1 MATGFQFLDLERL
14 LEEAAKDVTP
24 REKDKCSGH
33 KHQPELLRL
42 LEKEGIQLLSKRK
55 PKFPWATWFCQTCD
69 FHLENLSKVREHLK
83 VARHLQLEKARTL
96 TTTLRL
102 LPRPSPL
109 LLRGIE
115 VMLEKV
121 NKEQGLDEDDL
132 AARNNVARK
141 VEKLLATQLFNCTVT
156 IYGSSFS
163 GFGLRSSSLD
173 LKLGLP
179 PDCSPSKGMATAA
192 KTLRDEFS
200 EVFEDFHGQAPAITF
215 SADGLCCKLSYV
227 LQSSVDTS
235 LLLKDY
241 LHLDSRVQ
249 LLGVALRC
257 WGRQVKVETGEE
269 GGGGLPSHALSLLL
283 VNFLQKQA
291 VLPIIHT
298 WLEPGV
304 KLYNSPHEMLRSWKT
319 GNEVSAAEL
328 WVELFRWLALGLRG
342 EGVISICGDEEK
354 TDFKGKRLTIED
366 PFASKKNLCSS
377 MSQAALDH
385 LADCF
390 KASYLYFG
398 SLQTSLGPI
407 IEVLVPTNEPKEV
420 EEDDYAEFDATT
432 VPVVEVSKPVDD
444 SLEAWLA
451 LRGTSLTLA
460 EAAMAEQLVS
470 SDQVAFS
477 MDGAKLSLGHPP
489 GPQCT
494 VCFSSAHPTSICPE
508 DQRLQLV
515 PLPRLEAHYKNMMEA
530 MLGDIV
536 LAYHPEQEE
545 LMAREMFV
553 KELTAFITQLWPDA
567 RLKLFGSSCNGFSF
581 RDSDLDI
588 SVTFEG
594 VDTSEQLD
602 CSSLVEELSS
612 HLLKM
617 RGVTKVLPI
626 TAAKVPIVKLF
637 HGKFNIE
644 ADISLY
650 NVLASENS
658 AMLALYAD
666 IDERFKVLGYLVKL
680 FAKCCD
686 LCDASKGSLSSYAYL
701 LMMLHYLQQV
711 KPPVLPV
718 LQQIYPEGES
728 KPEHLVEGWNAWYF
742 TFEDSEELKRSWPQL
757 GFNTCSVLQ
766 LWTGFLGFYA
776 ATFDDKMYVV
786 SVRQREMLTKFEKLW
801 NSSRLAIEDPFD
813 LSHNLSSGLSQKMW
827 LHIKKAFAKG
837 REVFGQPLLQLP
849 PNVRWLQEYLF
860 SGVQYVTGPPPRD
873 RNCFECGRIGH
884 IAVNCPRKVKQKER
898 KKKQS
903 NPEEKRKGSLPPVVE
918 QISDVSTKDVN
929 DNFDYNSLKHM
940 ELDQGAIDYLK
951 PRDVTLDEPEFVIL
965 KDVLPVADAQEPG
978 SKGLADHLGQGEMM
992 EDVQEMKRLN
1002 SRMMSQCNTITR
1014 RCKEERRRK

>member
-1 MATGFQFLDLERL
+1 M
-14 LEEAAKDVTP
+14 
-24 REKDKCSGH
+24 
-33 KHQPELLRL
+33 
-42 LEKEGIQLLSKRK
+42 
-55 PKFPWATWFCQTCD
+55 
-69 FHLENLSKVREHLK
+69 
-83 VARHLQLEKARTL
+83 
-96 TTTLRL
+96 
-102 LPRPSPL
+102 
-109 LLRGIE
+109 
-115 VMLEKV
+115 
-121 NKEQGLDEDDL
+121 
-132 AARNNVARK
+132 
-141 VEKLLATQLFNCTVT
+141 
-156 IYGSSFS
+156 
-163 GFGLRSSSLD
+163 
-173 LKLGLP
+173 
-179 PDCSPSKGMATAA
+179 
-192 KTLRDEFS
+192 
-200 EVFEDFHGQAPAITF
+200 ITF
-215 SADGLCCKLSYV
+215 SAAGLFCKLSFV

-257 WGRQVKVETGEE
+257 WARQVKVETGEE

-298 WLEPGV
+298 AGV
-304 KLYNSPHEMLRSWKT
+304 KLYSSPHEMLQAWKT
-319 GNEVSAAEL
+319 GNKVSAAGL

-342 EGVISICGDEEK
+342 EGVISICGEEEK

-366 PFASKKNLCSS
+366 PFASKKNLCSN

-407 IEVLVPTNEPKEV
+407 IEVLVPKNEPKEV
-420 EEDDYAEFDATT
+420 EDYAEFETT
-432 VPVVEVSKPVDD
+432 TEVLVVEVSKPVDD

-451 LRGTSLTLA
+451 HRGTSLTLE
-460 EAAMAEQLVS
+460 EAAMAEQLVSGKRYNQRQKFSWQVS

-489 GPQCT
+489 GPRCT
-494 VCFSSAHPTSICPE
+494 VCSSSAHPTRCYFVFFVTLLQFLFSICPE
-508 DQRLQLV
+508 DQRLELV
-515 PLPRLEAHYKNMMEA
+515 ALPRLEANYRNMMEA

-536 LAYHPEQEE
+536 FAYHPEQLE

-567 RLKLFGSSCNGFSF
+567 RLKLFGSSCNGFPF

-594 VDTSEQLD
+594 VETNEQLD
-602 CSSLVEELSS
+602 CSSLVEELSG

-701 LMMLHYLQQV
+701 LMMLYYLQQV
-711 KPPVLPV
+711 
-718 LQQIYPEGES
+718 
-728 KPEHLVEGWNAWYF
+728 
-742 TFEDSEELKRSWPQL
+742 
-757 GFNTCSVLQ
+757 
-766 LWTGFLGFYA
+766 
-776 ATFDDKMYVV
+776 
-786 SVRQREMLTKFEKLW
+786 
-801 NSSRLAIEDPFD
+801 
-813 LSHNLSSGLSQKMW
+813 LSHYQN
-827 LHIKKAFAKG
+827 
-837 REVFGQPLLQLP
+837 PLK
-849 PNVRWLQEYLF
+849 
-860 SGVQYVTGPPPRD
+860 S
-873 RNCFECGRIGH
+873 
-884 IAVNCPRKVKQKER
+884 
-898 KKKQS
+898 
-903 NPEEKRKGSLPPVVE
+903 
-918 QISDVSTKDVN
+918 
-929 DNFDYNSLKHM
+929 
-940 ELDQGAIDYLK
+940 
-951 PRDVTLDEPEFVIL
+951 
-965 KDVLPVADAQEPG
+965 
-978 SKGLADHLGQGEMM
+978 
-992 EDVQEMKRLN
+992 
-1002 SRMMSQCNTITR
+1002 
-1014 RCKEERRRK
+1014 